1 MLTRTLFPE
10 TSESLTLS
18 QHHLKAANHLDI
30 AARAHM
36 EAARLFESGE
46 QKAAELQIDI
56 ARVNVLRAGLQ
67 VIEAGKKMSP
77 SGFPSKGPD

>member
-10 TSESLTLS
+10 TSESQALS
-18 QHHLKAANHLDI
+18 QHHQKAANHLDI
-30 AARAHM
+30 AARSHM
-36 EAARLFESGE
+36 EAARLFESGD

-67 VIEAGKKMSP
+67 VIEAGKKMSLR
-77 SGFPSKGPD
+77 G